1 MLSLDVAYERSIIF
15 ERHLFMKWVGSGLIE
30 AISQGLL
37 DTFIGRIA
45 KSSPA
50 ALPIINVLLK
60 GALAYGLYEL
70 RQEKMNWPFP
80 SAPPLSYDQ
89 WKVGLTFNF

>member
-1 MLSLDVAYERSIIF
+1 
-15 ERHLFMKWVGSGLIE
+15 MKWAGSAIIE
-30 AISQGLL
+30 LAAQGML
-37 DTFIGRIA
+37 DYFIKRIG

-50 ALPIINVLLK
+50 ALPIVNVLLK
-60 GALAYGLYEL
+60 GALSYGLYEL

-80 SAPPLSYDQ
+80 SAPPMSYDQ